1 MARVILQDA
10 NNEWS
15 FLQQNGRR
23 GGYLLTIVYAAGV
36 ILLYFPL
43 SIGLTFYQRWFLQ
56 VSEIF
61 PIISSRS
68 YLELDKRIFRLLRRV
83 CHVFGID
90 VISFLKFIS
99 QKFNYP
105 LTVTMCHMAT
115 KFAVAAFCQWLWK
128 WWHGKPRLK
137 LDWSTTLRRIL
148 PMGIVSG
155 IDIAF
160 SNWGLHFITVSLYT
174 MTKSSCVVFILIFA
188 IVFKLEEKSWVQVG
202 IVLAIAG
209 GLLMFT
215 YQAAQFN
222 LIGFVLVLLA
232 SFCSGIR
239 WTLAQF
245 LMQKTDSHL
254 KNPLDFL
261 YNVQPWMCLT
271 VLPFV
276 LAFEANKGLHAWE
289 SLSFPK
295 DSSVVWSTLFYVGL
309 GSFIALMM
317 ELSEYLIVSQLS
329 GLTLSIAN
337 ILKEVCTLTLAIEWN
352 GDVMSRLNFEGLLLC
367 MGGIILHVVHKL
379 VKTRKS
385 FEHQSHKQVRSMEQ
399 FLRYG
404 RTMIATH
411 LFHAKITRFGI
422 NPFLIFFFA
431 DH

>member
-43 SIGLTFYQRWFLQ
+43 SIGLTFYQRWFL
-56 VSEIF
+56 
-61 PIISSRS
+61 
-68 YLELDKRIFRLLRRV
+68 
-83 CHVFGID
+83 
-90 VISFLKFIS
+90 

-222 LIGFVLVLLA
+222 LIGFILVLLA

-385 FEHQSHKQVRSMEQ
+385 FEHQSHKQIIDEASAR
-399 FLRYG
+399 FLADVG
-404 RTMIATH
+404 TTDDEEDDENGENSSTEV
-411 LFHAKITRFGI
+411 LFSVLHSR
-422 NPFLIFFFA
+422 
-431 DH
+431 DR